1 MISRRIGYKVA
12 VVVVFSVLSIFL
24 FPTVQGPYSAI
35 HGPVTALRAVRGAA
49 SLRLAILAA
58 AVTVSS
64 VFRVGSLEV
73 LSSFE
78 LFGSEFRAVPPSE
91 SSTIL
96 RC

>member
-1 MISRRIGYKVA
+1 MISSRIGYKVA
-12 VVVVFSVLSIFL
+12 VVAVFSILSIFL

-35 HGPVTALRAVRGAA
+35 HGPVTALRAVRAAA
-49 SLRLAILAA
+49 SLHLAILAA
-58 AVTVSS
+58 AVKVSPVFWVSS
-64 VFRVGSLEV
+64 PEM

-78 LFGSEFRAVPPSE
+78 LFGSEFRAVPLSE

>member
-1 MISRRIGYKVA
+1 MISGRIGYKVS
-12 VVVVFSVLSIFL
+12 VVAVFSVLAIFL
-24 FPTVQGPYSAI
+24 FPTVHGPYSAI
-35 HGPVTALRAVRGAA
+35 HGPVTALRAVHAAA

-64 VFRVGSLEV
+64 VFRVSSLEM

-91 SSTIL
+91 STIL